1 VLDAINAAFG
11 CVTANFWLITFSD
24 VTGSNGNCD
33 VRFCA
38 EADIGRRQ
46 EFVRLR
52 ATSGHCAVS
61 LDQLVSEPE
70 QLRWNCDAECF
81 GSF

>member
-1 VLDAINAAFG
+1 VLDAINASVWRRDRKF
-11 CVTANFWLITFSD
+11 LSD

-52 ATSGHCAVS
+52 ASSGHCAVS

>member
-1 VLDAINAAFG
+1 MLDAINASVWRRDRKF
-11 CVTANFWLITFSD
+11 LSD

-70 QLRWNCDAECF
+70 QLRWNCDTECF

>member
-1 VLDAINAAFG
+1 MGWSSRCPLWVISGHFALQSAMSAF
-11 CVTANFWLITFSD
+11 AP
-24 VTGSNGNCD
+24 
-33 VRFCA
+33 